1 MEKLNDANTA
11 PVQGKQSVLLKREIR
26 LDLLFRTIIRHWK
39 TYIVPMLLTAIL
51 TSLYMLGV
59 PRYYSVSVMLAPE
72 TSGGGSGGGSGL
84 GSLASMAGIN
94 LSNLNSSDAIIPTFY
109 PDLMSSTDF
118 IVPIF
123 NTKVQTLDGKFEG
136 PLVQYYTQNMKPT
149 PMGAVMGWVKNLL
162 PKKDDGGL
170 SVGKDGKYAPNPFKL
185 SKTETELYKAIS
197 SAITCNVDK
206 KTDVVSISVTMQD
219 PLVAAQMADTLLS
232 KLQGFIT
239 QYRTKKAK
247 NDLSYY
253 QKLCESAQLNY
264 EAKQREYAD
273 YVDANQDVVLA
284 TYKVKEENLE
294 NEMQLAYDN
303 YSQLKK
309 QVQLAEAKVTERTP
323 AFTVIQ
329 NASVPIK
336 HAGPK
341 RVFTVAAMLALCF
354 LAVTVWIIAKDKDL
368 AF

>member
-1 MEKLNDANTA
+1 MENLSDVTSA
-11 PVQGKQSVLLKREIR
+11 PAGKKQSVVLKREIR
-26 LDLLFRTIIRHWK
+26 LDLLFRTILRNWK
-39 TYIVPMLLTAIL
+39 KYVIPMLLTAVL
-51 TSLYMLGV
+51 TSVYMLGV

-84 GSLASMAGIN
+84 GSLASMAGLN
-94 LSNLNSSDAIIPTFY
+94 LSNLSSSDAIIPTFY

-118 IVPIF
+118 VVPLF
-123 NTKVQTLDGKFEG
+123 NTKVQTLDGDFHG
-136 PLVQYYTQNMKPT
+136 PLVQYYTQRMRPT
-149 PMGAVMGWVKNLL
+149 PMGAVVGWVKNLL
-162 PKKDDGGL
+162 PKKDEGSL
-170 SVGKDGKYAPNPFKL
+170 SVNKSGKYAPNPFKL
-185 SKTETELYKAIS
+185 NKVETDLYKAIS

-206 KTDVVSISVTMQD
+206 KTDVVSIGVTMQD
-219 PLVAAQMADTLLS
+219 PLVAAQLADTLLA
-232 KLQGFIT
+232 KLQDFIT

-253 QKLCESAQLNY
+253 QGLCKKARANY

-294 NEMQLAYDN
+294 NEMQMAYDN

-309 QVQLAEAKVTERTP
+309 QVQIADAKVTERTP

-329 NASVPIK
+329 NASVPVK

-341 RVFTVAAMLALCF
+341 RVFTVAVMLVLCF
-354 LAVTVWIIAKDKDL
+354 LAVTVWIIVKDEDL
-368 AF
+368 TL